1 MSSDSSNRKPSAL
14 GTVRPVIVL
23 VVICVVAGTLLGL
36 VHGVTEPLALANEQ
50 QREQQIYQELFPNA
64 TSFEDVSCDVE
75 GCLSIKSALDASGA
89 KVGTV
94 VHTQSKGYGGQVG
107 LVVAFGEDGLVSNI
121 VAIPTDETP
130 GLGTK
135 VNDESYIGQYVRLPA
150 ELLSEDSV
158 DFISGATISS
168 KAVLAAY
175 NIAVQ
180 AYLEVQ

>member
-1 MSSDSSNRKPSAL
+1 MSSDASKQKPSAL

-23 VVICVVAGTLLGL
+23 VVICVVSGTLLGL

-50 QREQQIYQELFPNA
+50 RREQEIYQELFPNA
-64 TSFEDVSCDVE
+64 ASFEDVSCNVE
-75 GCLSIKSALDASGA
+75 GCLSVKNAFDASGT
-89 KVGTV
+89 KIGCV
-94 VHTQSKGYGGQVG
+94 VYTQSKGYGGQVG
-107 LVVAFGEDGLVSNI
+107 LIVAFSEEGHVADI

-150 ELLSEDSV
+150 ELVSEESV

>member
-1 MSSDSSNRKPSAL
+1 MSNDSSKSKPPVL
-14 GTVRPVIVL
+14 DTVRPVIVL
-23 VVICVVAGTLLGL
+23 VVICIVAGTLLGL
-36 VHGVTEPLALANEQ
+36 VHGITEPLALANEQ
-50 QREQQIYQELFPNA
+50 QREQEIYQELFPNA
-64 TSFEDVSCDVE
+64 ASFEEVACSVE
-75 GCLSIKSALDASGA
+75 GCLSVQNALDGSGA
-89 KVGTV
+89 KVGCV
-94 VHTQSKGYGGQVG
+94 VYTQSKGYGGQVG
-107 LVVAFGEDGLVSNI
+107 LIVAFGEDGCVNNI

-130 GLGTK
+130 GLGTR

-150 ELLSEDSV
+150 ELLEEESV